1 MKNIFVRTLSL
12 ILCVVMVLSFV
23 GCTKTEAPENVT
35 ESFEKST
42 LMTGEKLE
50 NEKLT
55 LTWDAKNKCI
65 ILTDKAT
72 GAQWTTSP

>member
-12 ILCVVMVLSFV
+12 ILCVAMVLSFV
-23 GCTKTEAPENVT
+23 GCTKREAPENVT
-35 ESFEKST
+35 ESFKKST

-55 LTWDAKNKCI
+55 LTWDANV
-65 ILTDKAT
+65 
-72 GAQWTTSP
+72 